1 MPANHTNRN
10 TKQTDFSPI
19 NKNTKQTD
27 HDMLFA

>member
-1 MPANHTNRN
+1 MPASHTNRN
-10 TKQTDFSPI
+10 TKQTDNSPI